1 MLIGFGY
8 FLYTSLHRI
17 MSDVATLL
25 MPDAKLMIF
34 NVKQLCGFPFYAFF
48 WSFYFRMF
56 RSPFTPFFT
65 MSEPFFFSFFL
76 PPPAIFLTAA
86 MPSLAFFM

>member
-34 NVKQLCGFPFYAFF
+34 NVKLLQKFSFYAFLGVF
-48 WSFYFRMF
+48 I
-56 RSPFTPFFT
+56 
-65 MSEPFFFSFFL
+65 SEC
-76 PPPAIFLTAA
+76 
-86 MPSLAFFM
+86 